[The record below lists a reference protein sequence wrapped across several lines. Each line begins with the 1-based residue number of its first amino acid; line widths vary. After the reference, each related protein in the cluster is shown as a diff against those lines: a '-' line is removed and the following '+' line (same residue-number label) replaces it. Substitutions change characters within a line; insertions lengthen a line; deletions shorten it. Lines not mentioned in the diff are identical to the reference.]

1 MTKKVDSHI
10 FKRMNLLSGSI
21 DEKGFPGSKP
31 NSPKHVRYN
40 LHGLAPDI
48 EAEYIEDIKPM
59 YDVLKDKKVLEI
71 AVGNNA
77 RMTSIYNH
85 YGIKSLFGIEPYKRW
100 FNQSKEILEMMAEFD
115 WELECLSYE
124 DYKPGEF
131 DVVVCNG
138 LAYHLHSP
146 YHLFEYLANINAE
159 YIIMET
165 TGVPAMHGQPDW
177 SGTKLTDDTL
187 ERIKGTMIQHKVSF
201 EEYLMGKSQ
210 TFSTFEQQ
218 DIPGNSNSSNKRK
231 IPWSHAGMNPDI
243 RVLAFWCMGYDL
255 DKSNERVG
263 GMDKSK
269 ACTTTYRFKRSDKI
283 TRDPRLLGQQ

>member
-1 MTKKVDSHI
+1 MSKKGDSHI

-21 DEKGFPGSKP
+21 DENGFPGSP
-31 NSPKHVRYN
+31 NSPKQIRYN
-40 LHGLAPDI
+40 LHGLGTDI
-48 EAEYIEDIKPM
+48 EAEYIADIRPM
-59 YDVLKDKKVLEI
+59 YDVVKDKKVLEI
-71 AVGNNA
+71 AVGSNA
-77 RMTSIYNH
+77 RLTSIYNH

-100 FNQSKEILEMMAEFD
+100 FNQSKEILEILAEFD

-165 TGVPAMHGQPDW
+165 TGVPNNGN
-177 SGTKLTDDTL
+177 TDDTL
-187 ERIKGTMIQHKVSF
+187 ERIHSTMLNNKESF
-201 EEYLMGKSQ
+201 EDYLMGKSK
-210 TFSTFEQQ
+210 TISRFEEQN
-218 DIPGNSNSSNKRK
+218 IPGNSISSGKRK
-231 IPWSHAGMNPDI
+231 IPWSHTGMNPDI

-255 DKSNERVG
+255 DASNERIG
-263 GMDKSK
+263 GMDRSK
-269 ACTTTYRFKRSDKI
+269 VGTTTYRFKRSNKI

>member
-1 MTKKVDSHI
+1 MSKKGDSHI

-21 DEKGFPGSKP
+21 DENGFPGSKP
-31 NSPKHVRYN
+31 NSPKQIRYN
-40 LHGLAPDI
+40 LHGLGTDV

-59 YDVLKDKKVLEI
+59 YDVVKDKKVLEI
-71 AVGNNA
+71 AVGSNA
-77 RMTSIYNH
+77 RLTSIYNH

-100 FNQSKEILEMMAEFD
+100 FNQSKEILEILAEFD

-165 TGVPAMHGQPDW
+165 TGVPNNGN
-177 SGTKLTDDTL
+177 TDDTL
-187 ERIKGTMIQHKVSF
+187 ERIHSTMLNNKESF
-201 EEYLMGKSQ
+201 EDYLMGKSK
-210 TFSTFEQQ
+210 TISRFEEQN
-218 DIPGNSNSSNKRK
+218 IPGNSISSGKRK
-231 IPWSHAGMNPDI
+231 IPWSHTGMNPDI

-255 DKSNERVG
+255 DASNERIG
-263 GMDKSK
+263 GMDRSK
-269 ACTTTYRFKRSDKI
+269 VGTTTYRFKRSNKI